1 MLRYQEQP
9 VYSAYRHIAGI
20 DEAGR
25 GPWAGPV
32 VAAAVILPHGYRN
45 ELIDDSKK
53 LTPHTREML
62 FDVIRKDALAIGV
75 ALVDAEMIDK
85 INILQATKRA
95 MRIALDSLAVKP
107 DFVMLDAVT
116 LPDLA
121 LPQEGIVHG
130 DALALPIAAASIIA
144 KVTRDRLMLELHRQ
158 YPAYRF
164 DLHKGYGTA
173 LHLRA
178 LRMHGPI
185 IGVHRLSYRPIKELL
200 LSK

>member
-1 MLRYQEQP
+1 MLQYQERS
-9 VYSAYRHIAGI
+9 VYSAYRYIAGV

-32 VAAAVILPHGYRN
+32 VAAAVILPTGYRN
-45 ELIDDSKK
+45 ELINDSKK
-53 LTPHTREML
+53 LTPHARETL
-62 FDVIRKDALAIGV
+62 FDVIQKDALAIGV
-75 ALVDAEMIDK
+75 ALVDADTIDK

-95 MRIALDSLAVKP
+95 MRTALDSLAVKP
-107 DFVMLDAVT
+107 DYVMLDAVT
-116 LPDLA
+116 LPDLPM
-121 LPQEGIVHG
+121 PQEGIVHG

-144 KVTRDRLMLELHRQ
+144 KVTRDRLMIELHQ
-158 YPAYRF
+158 SYPAYRF

-185 IGVHRLSYRPIKELL
+185 TGVHRLSYRPIKELL